1 MYWQGLHLVYG
12 THLGAGGELEG
23 QGPHVVTEE
32 GGMGSDSGEQSQEG
46 LQLSI
51 SGCLITFYSFPDFF
65 LITSYDIVPVLI
77 FFIDM

>member
-1 MYWQGLHLVYG
+1 M
-12 THLGAGGELEG
+12 
-23 QGPHVVTEE
+23 VTEE
-32 GGMGSDSGEQSQEG
+32 GGMGSDSGDQSQEG
-46 LQLSI
+46 LQLSV